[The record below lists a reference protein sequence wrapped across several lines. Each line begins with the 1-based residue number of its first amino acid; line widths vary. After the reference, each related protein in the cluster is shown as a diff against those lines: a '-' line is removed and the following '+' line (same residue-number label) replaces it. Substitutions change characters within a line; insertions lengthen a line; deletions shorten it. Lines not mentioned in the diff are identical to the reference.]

1 MGMGRDSYFEDQW
14 DFFRADLR
22 AKDDKGWTDMELVGV
37 DDDGL
42 FSSIK
47 VSVLFSLG
55 GVAGSKGHTI
65 GEYLGKFGGW
75 FEKFWSKQSRMY
87 RKQLRS
93 PSPVEVCNVLMSFVL
108 VRFTEPWC
116 CLC

>member
-1 MGMGRDSYFEDQW
+1 MLTLQRRNEPLMGMGRDSYFEDQW

-55 GVAGSKGHTI
+55 GW
-65 GEYLGKFGGW
+65 GGG
-75 FEKFWSKQSRMY
+75 R
-87 RKQLRS
+87 RLLRA
-93 PSPVEVCNVLMSFVL
+93 
-108 VRFTEPWC
+108 
-116 CLC
+116 

>member
-55 GVAGSKGHTI
+55 GWGSIWGNS
-65 GEYLGKFGGW
+65 EGGL
-75 FEKFWSKQSRMY
+75 KNSGQSRAECTIFSCV
-87 RKQLRS
+87 RHRQLKC
-93 PSPVEVCNVLMSFVL
+93 EMS
-108 VRFTEPWC
+108 
-116 CLC
+116 